1 MINKGIKQLC
11 ADAEREIET
20 LSVEQVM
27 ALKDDPTVQL
37 IVLLYDSAIQS
48 MELAREA
55 ILTNH
60 YKDKARFLDR
70 SIAIVGELSSVL
82 DFERGGEIAVSL
94 HRLYDY
100 MVQQCIQANL
110 RHNGKHLDGPI
121 RCLTTLRE
129 GWHVVARQE
138 AVAHVGS

>member
-1 MINKGIKQLC
+1 MLANAANAYQH
-11 ADAEREIET
+11 T
-20 LSVEQVM
+20 QVM
-27 ALKDDPTVQL
+27 TANQVQL

-48 MELAREA
+48 LELAREG
-55 ILTNH
+55 ILTNN

-70 SIAIVGELSSVL
+70 SMAIVGELDSVL
-82 DFERGGEIAVSL
+82 DFERGGEIARSL

-100 MVQQCIQANL
+100 MIQQCIQANL

-129 GWHVVARQE
+129 GWQVVTRQE
-138 AVAHVGS
+138 AGAHAGI

>member
-1 MINKGIKQLC
+1 MLAHAAHVYQQ
-11 ADAEREIET
+11 T
-20 LSVEQVM
+20 QVM
-27 ALKDDPTVQL
+27 TANQVQL

-48 MELAREA
+48 LELAREA
-55 ILTNH
+55 ILTNN

-70 SIAIVGELSSVL
+70 SMAIVGELDSVL
-82 DFERGGEIAVSL
+82 DFERGGEIARSL

-100 MVQQCIQANL
+100 VVQQCIQANL

-129 GWHVVARQE
+129 AWQVVARQE
-138 AVAHVGS
+138 TVTHAGK

>member
-1 MINKGIKQLC
+1 MIANAANAYQQ
-11 ADAEREIET
+11 T
-20 LSVEQVM
+20 QVM
-27 ALKDDPTVQL
+27 TANRVQL

-48 MELAREA
+48 LELAREA
-55 ILTNH
+55 ILTNN

-70 SIAIVGELSSVL
+70 SIAIAGELSSVL

-110 RHNGKHLDGPI
+110 RHNGKHLDGK
-121 RCLTTLRE
+121 
-129 GWHVVARQE
+129 GA
-138 AVAHVGS
+138 A

>member
-1 MINKGIKQLC
+1 MIANAANAYQQ
-11 ADAEREIET
+11 T
-20 LSVEQVM
+20 QVM
-27 ALKDDPTVQL
+27 TANRVQL

-48 MELAREA
+48 LELAREA
-55 ILTNH
+55 ILTNN

-70 SIAIVGELSSVL
+70 GIAIAGELSSVL

-110 RHNGKHLDGPI
+110 RHNGKYLDGPI
-121 RCLTTLRE
+121 RCLSTLRE
-129 GWHVVARQE
+129 GWQAVARQE
-138 AVAHVGS
+138 AVAHAAG

>member
-1 MINKGIKQLC
+1 MIANAANAYQQ
-11 ADAEREIET
+11 T
-20 LSVEQVM
+20 QVM
-27 ALKDDPTVQL
+27 TANQVQL

-48 MELAREA
+48 LELAREA
-55 ILTNH
+55 ILTNN

-70 SIAIVGELSSVL
+70 SMAIMGELASVL
-82 DFERGGEIAVSL
+82 DFERGGEIAISL

-129 GWHVVARQE
+129 GWQVVARQE
-138 AVAHVGS
+138 AVVHAAT

>member
-1 MINKGIKQLC
+1 MIANAAHAYQQ
-11 ADAEREIET
+11 T
-20 LSVEQVM
+20 QVM
-27 ALKDDPTVQL
+27 TANRVQL

-48 MELAREA
+48 LELAREA
-55 ILTNH
+55 ILTNN

-70 SIAIVGELSSVL
+70 SMAIVGELSSVL

-121 RCLTTLRE
+121 RCLSTLRD
-129 GWHVVARQE
+129 GWQIVGRQE
-138 AVAHVGS
+138 AGAHAGS

>member
-1 MINKGIKQLC
+1 MLAHAAHAYQQ
-11 ADAEREIET
+11 T
-20 LSVEQVM
+20 QVM
-27 ALKDDPTVQL
+27 TANQVQL

-48 MELAREA
+48 LELAREA
-55 ILTNH
+55 ILTNN

-70 SIAIVGELSSVL
+70 SMAIVGELDSVL
-82 DFERGGEIAVSL
+82 DFEHGGEIARSL

-110 RHNGKHLDGPI
+110 RHKGTHLDGPI

-129 GWHVVARQE
+129 AWQVVARQE
-138 AVAHVGS
+138 TVAHAGK